1 MIASNMHKNRPRRGG
16 SRGRKGVWMLAVTGV
31 SLAAVMGLMMASANQ
46 IPYGATQVWS
56 AEATSAFQSAAPSV
70 IGSPAIGSG
79 TYGQDVGS
87 LPAVTLTRVGAR

>member
-1 MIASNMHKNRPRRGG
+1 MDAGADRRLA
-16 SRGRKGVWMLAVTGV
+16 GRCDGADDGIGKPDPLR
-31 SLAAVMGLMMASANQ
+31 
-46 IPYGATQVWS
+46 ATQVWS

-70 IGSPAIGSG
+70 IASPAVGSV